1 MEENIQV
8 FVFPILIV
16 KGYYKAG
23 NRMNVKARI
32 MDRMTLLGLASS
44 FPCYMVETLSMTAI

>member
-32 MDRMTLLGLASS
+32 MDRMMFLGLA
-44 FPCYMVETLSMTAI
+44 